1 LENLSRS
8 KDFRTLNVFDRIAL
22 DRGDVLNF
30 ELNKGLMR
38 RCLNFPILGTVKLSA
53 SLVKINRD
61 RCTSMHNEHRNS
73 TLSRRLEK
81 TETSETASTAVASP
95 IVEPERT
102 AAAIATA
109 VWKLEP
115 FIRSHLLAAP

>member
-1 LENLSRS
+1 
-8 KDFRTLNVFDRIAL
+8 
-22 DRGDVLNF
+22 VLI
-30 ELNKGLMR
+30 KR
-38 RCLNFPILGTVKLSA
+38 QCSNFPTFETVKLSV

-61 RCTSMHNEHRNS
+61 RCASMHNEHRNS

-115 FIRSHLLAAP
+115 FIRSHLHAAP